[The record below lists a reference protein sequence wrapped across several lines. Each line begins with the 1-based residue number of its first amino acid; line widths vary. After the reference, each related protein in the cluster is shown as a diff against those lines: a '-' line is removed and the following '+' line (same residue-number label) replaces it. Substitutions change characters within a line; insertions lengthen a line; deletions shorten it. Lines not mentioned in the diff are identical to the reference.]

1 MSYKTLIVEDQMM
14 PRQLFEI
21 FIKNSEEFTHVASLG
36 DASLALVYCQNL
48 PVDLILMDVYTAHAS
63 SGLEA
68 ARDIKALLPH
78 IKIIIVT
85 SLPEYSWLKKAKEY
99 GVDSFWY
106 KEANEENIIEVMK
119 KTMNG
124 EHIYPNDVPIVKLGN
139 VTNHDLTSRE
149 LEILKEMLS
158 GDSNAEIAKR
168 LCISTGTVKRHI
180 ENLILKTGLHSRT
193 ELAAEAGRLG
203 IVIKDINY

>member
-1 MSYKTLIVEDQMM
+1 MPYKTLIVEDQMM

-21 FIKNSEEFTHVASLG
+21 FVKNSEDFTHVASLS
-36 DASLALVYCQNL
+36 DASLALAYCQNL
-48 PVDLILMDVYTAHAS
+48 PVDLVLMDVYTARNS
-63 SGLEA
+63 SGLLA
-68 ARDIKALLPH
+68 ARDIKASLPN

-85 SLPEYSWLKKAKEY
+85 SLAEYSWIERAKKY

-119 KTMNG
+119 KTMKG
-124 EHIYPNDVPIVKLGN
+124 EHIYPSMTPVIKLGN
-139 VTNHDLTSRE
+139 VTNHDLTTRE
-149 LEILKEMLS
+149 LEILKEMLT

-168 LCISTGTVKRHI
+168 LCISAGTVKRHI
-180 ENLILKTGLHSRT
+180 ENMISKTGLHSRT

-203 IVIKDINY
+203 IVIRDY